1 MGSRLAP
8 RLLKKALDLVE
19 ADPARA
25 WAVGEIASACGVP
38 RRTLQ
43 RHFRRFVG
51 RTPTQ
56 FVRDLRLDKA
66 RKELVRA
73 LDPVSVTE
81 IAGRCDFNHLGRF
94 AAQYRERYGESPSAT
109 LLRQQ
114 NVLVSRGRRVR
125 PAAIERP
132 AIAVLPFDLIGT
144 HACRVEGIA
153 DEIATA
159 LMRLRW
165 IAVAAPEG
173 ARYHVRG
180 KIRADGTGGLRAAAF
195 LVDTATGRYL
205 WADRWDGNCDDLFEF
220 EERIAA
226 RVASAVQ
233 SPVREAE
240 IDRAWRQDPARLN
253 AWELTM
259 RALRRVLSVEAA
271 AEETAL
277 ELLEQAM
284 ELSPDDALPV
294 ALAAWCH
301 GLRGCHNLCPRPDRE
316 KAAARALAARAS
328 QLTRGDALA
337 ETLLAA
343 GYTLGHDLLAAA
355 VHAERALESD
365 GGSAWAWGRS
375 GWIKAYS
382 GEAAAAIECFHIA
395 RALSPADPQRFLWSV
410 GIGAAHFGAARYDVS
425 AHWFERALLQNPAA
439 VWINSALAP
448 AYTLAGRKEPARR
461 SVAEVARA
469 FPDLTISKVRSG
481 LPFRSSYLDRVAEG
495 LEGAGMR

>member
-1 MGSRLAP
+1 MGFRLAP

-25 WAVGEIASACGVP
+25 WTVGEIASACGVP

-43 RHFRRFVG
+43 GHFRRFVG

-125 PAAIERP
+125 PA
-132 AIAVLPFDLIGT
+132 
-144 HACRVEGIA
+144 
-153 DEIATA
+153 
-159 LMRLRW
+159 
-165 IAVAAPEG
+165 
-173 ARYHVRG
+173 
-180 KIRADGTGGLRAAAF
+180 
-195 LVDTATGRYL
+195 
-205 WADRWDGNCDDLFEF
+205 
-220 EERIAA
+220 
-226 RVASAVQ
+226 ASAVQ

-395 RALSPADPQRFLWSV
+395 RALSPADPQSFLWSV
-410 GIGAAHFGAARYDVS
+410 GIGGA
-425 AHWFERALLQNPAA
+425 
-439 VWINSALAP
+439 
-448 AYTLAGRKEPARR
+448 
-461 SVAEVARA
+461 
-469 FPDLTISKVRSG
+469 
-481 LPFRSSYLDRVAEG
+481 
-495 LEGAGMR
+495 